1 MGAIKNNTGGT
12 LILKKLFK
20 IKHKSMYLEDDNSTL
35 QNILIRLM
43 LRSCLSDLKYRITLQ
58 LIE

>member
-43 LRSCLSDLKYRITLQ
+43 LRSCLSDLKYRITL
-58 LIE
+58 